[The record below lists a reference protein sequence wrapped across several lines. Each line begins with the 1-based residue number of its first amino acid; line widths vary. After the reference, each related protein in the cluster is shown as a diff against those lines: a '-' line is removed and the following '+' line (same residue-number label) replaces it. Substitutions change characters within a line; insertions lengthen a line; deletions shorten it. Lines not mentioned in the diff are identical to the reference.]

1 VGRANFRDKSIASK
15 AGAKSKP
22 GKHEKTKQW
31 EALGELITG
40 RLTDKVTDYLN
51 NLPPGEMFDAYLKM
65 LEYFKPKLT
74 RAEIKADV
82 STQITQSIEKAF
94 EGLDDEKV

>member
-1 VGRANFRDKSIASK
+1 VGKPNFKDKSIASK

-40 RLTDKVTDYLN
+40 KLTDKVLKYLDS
-51 NLPPGEMFDAYLKM
+51 LPPGEMFDAYLKM

-82 STQITQSIEKAF
+82 STHITQCIEKAF
-94 EGLDDEKV
+94 EGLYDDKV